1 MNSYQYPDAE
11 LAVKTWAR
19 ANTTLQAVFGTP
31 ARFTFGT
38 PRNQAATFPLA
49 TLARVG
55 GAPEPGDVPVDAAA
69 ISFSVWGDNK
79 GQAATAA
86 VALVRAVSEIRCGTA
101 AGASAV
107 LLGAL
112 VTLGP
117 LWSPDP
123 DDDRARYIVDATF
136 RLRVADLAA

>member
-1 MNSYQYPDAE
+1 VNELQYPDAE

-19 ANTTLQAVFGTP
+19 ANATLQTVFGTP
-31 ARFTFGT
+31 ARFTLGT
-38 PRNQAATFPLA
+38 PRNQSPTFPLS

-55 GAPEPGDVPVDAAA
+55 GAPDPGDVALDRPA
-69 ISFSVWGDNK
+69 ISFSVWGDNR
-79 GQAATAA
+79 GQAAQAA
-86 VALVRAVSEIRCGTA
+86 MVLVRAVSEVRCGTA

-107 LLGAL
+107 LLGAD
-112 VTLGP
+112 VTMGP

-136 RLRVADLAA
+136 RLRVASLAA